1 MCLYIYVLFCL
12 LEGNSSSN
20 NLGLESINVITNAL
34 GSRSVNLR
42 EMMRRATAAV
52 RSSGMG
58 TVFINVC
65 FFIAVIR
72 HTKNN
77 FVQKFIGLSAKYTNF
92 LVQHVA

>member
-1 MCLYIYVLFCL
+1 MCLCIYVWFCI

-52 RSSGMG
+52 RSSGKG
-58 TVFINVC
+58 TVFINFC
-65 FFIAVIR
+65 FFSAVSR
-72 HTKNN
+72 HVKNN
-77 FVQKFIGLSAKYTNF
+77 V
-92 LVQHVA
+92 V